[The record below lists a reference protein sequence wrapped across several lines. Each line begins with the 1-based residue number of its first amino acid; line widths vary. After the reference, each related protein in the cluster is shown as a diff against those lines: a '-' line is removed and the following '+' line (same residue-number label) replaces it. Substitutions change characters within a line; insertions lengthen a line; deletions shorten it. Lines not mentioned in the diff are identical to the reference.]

1 MRLIAFI
8 STLFIAAGCSS
19 VMLQP
24 ADFSWPVETVLKVNQ
39 NGLVSEDRYAF
50 DINVKPIFY
59 EEFSDSNSVA
69 GKEIRIIRDRAGHY
83 YFTGSGFKNI
93 YLFMPV
99 EGGMQLTNKLN
110 ISDSL
115 TLKTPMFNQKSTNVE
130 LIDGSKKYLVIGKEI
145 VRTK

>member
-1 MRLIAFI
+1 MRLIVFI
-8 STLFIAAGCSS
+8 STLFITAGCSS

-24 ADFSWPVETVLKVNQ
+24 ANFSWPVETVLKVNQ
-39 NGLVSEDRYAF
+39 NGLVSEERYAF

-59 EEFSDSNSVA
+59 EEFDDSNSVA
-69 GKEIRIIRDRAGHY
+69 GREIRVIRDRAGHY

-99 EGGMQLTNKLN
+99 EGGMKLADKIN

-115 TLKTPMFNQKSTNVE
+115 TLKTPAFNQKSTNIE
-130 LIDGSKKYLVIGKEI
+130 LIDGSKKYLVIGNEI

>member
-8 STLFIAAGCSS
+8 STLFITAGCSS

-24 ADFSWPVETVLKVNQ
+24 ANFSWPVETVLKVNQ
-39 NGLVSEDRYAF
+39 NGLVSEERYAF

-59 EEFSDSNSVA
+59 EEFDDSNSVA
-69 GKEIRIIRDRAGHY
+69 GREIRVIRDRAGHY

-99 EGGMQLTNKLN
+99 EGGMKLADKIN

-115 TLKTPMFNQKSTNVE
+115 TLKTPAFNQKSTNIE
-130 LIDGSKKYLVIGKEI
+130 LIDGSKKYLVIGNEI

>member
-1 MRLIAFI
+1 MKIIAFI

-24 ADFSWPVETVLKVNQ
+24 ADFSWSVETVLKVNQ

-59 EEFSDSNSVA
+59 EEFSDSNSIA
-69 GKEIRIIRDRAGHY
+69 GREIRVIRDRAGHY
-83 YFTGSGFKNI
+83 YFTGTGFKNI

-99 EGGMQLTNKLN
+99 EGGMKLADKIN

-115 TLKTPMFNQKSTNVE
+115 TLRTPMFNQKSANVE

>member
-1 MRLIAFI
+1 MRLIVFI
-8 STLFIAAGCSS
+8 STLFITAGCSS

-24 ADFSWPVETVLKVNQ
+24 VDFSWPVETVLKVNQ
-39 NGLVSEDRYAF
+39 NGQVSEDRYAF

-59 EEFSDSNSVA
+59 EEFDDSNSVA
-69 GKEIRIIRDRAGHY
+69 GREIRVIRDRAGHY

-99 EGGMQLTNKLN
+99 EGGMKLADKIN

-115 TLKTPMFNQKSTNVE
+115 TLKTPVFNQKSTNVE
-130 LIDGSKKYLVIGKEI
+130 LIDGPNKYLVIGKEI